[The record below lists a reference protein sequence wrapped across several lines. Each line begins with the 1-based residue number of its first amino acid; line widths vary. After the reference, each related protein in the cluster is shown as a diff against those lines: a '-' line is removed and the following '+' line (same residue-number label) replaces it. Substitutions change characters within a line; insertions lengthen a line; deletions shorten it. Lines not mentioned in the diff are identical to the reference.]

1 MKGRIRASLA
11 QTGED
16 LGLVLRRAL
25 SGGVARRIELQIGQP
40 LSGYR
45 PDAPL
50 ADGRLASPGEGG
62 SVGRGGGTSVGKVRG
77 DVEESEGEP

>member
-1 MKGRIRASLA
+1 MRAMIRTSLA
-11 QTGED
+11 RTGED

-40 LSGYR
+40 LGGYR

-50 ADGRLASPGEGG
+50 AVRRLASSGDGG
-62 SVGRGGGTSVGKVRG
+62 AIGRGGGAAGGKARG
-77 DVEESEGEP
+77 DVEESEGGS